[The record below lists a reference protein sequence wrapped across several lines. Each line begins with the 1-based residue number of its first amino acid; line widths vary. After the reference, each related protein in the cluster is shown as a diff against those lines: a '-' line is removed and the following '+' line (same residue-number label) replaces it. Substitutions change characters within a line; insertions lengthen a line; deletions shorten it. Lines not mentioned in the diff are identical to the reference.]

1 MKAKCAVFIATSLAG
16 FIARKD
22 GQIDWLNQ
30 ANAVVPAGED
40 CGFSAFMSTI
50 DVLVMGRNTFEQVLS
65 FGQWPYGSTP
75 VIVMSRS
82 LRSLPANVPPGV
94 SLSAENPADLVER
107 LNNQGVKR
115 IYVDGGLTIQIFM
128 ENNLINEMTITV
140 VPIIIGSGIP
150 LFREVKRDIHLELIS
165 SQAYDFGFV
174 QTTYRVVI

>member
-1 MKAKCAVFIATSLAG
+1 MKTKCAVFIATSLDG

-50 DVLVMGRNTFEQVLS
+50 DVLVMGRKTFEQVLS

-75 VIVMSRS
+75 VIVMSHS
-82 LRSLPANVPPGV
+82 LRSLPANAPTGV

-107 LNNQGVKR
+107 LSKQGAKR
-115 IYVDGGLTIQIFM
+115 IYVDGGLTIQSFI
-128 ENNLINEMTITV
+128 ENNLINEITITV
-140 VPIIIGSGIP
+140 VPIIIGSGKP
-150 LFREVKRDIHLELIS
+150 LFSEIKQDIHLELIA
-165 SQAYDFGFV
+165 SQSYGFGFV
-174 QTTYRVVI
+174 QSKYRVVI